1 MSKALIDAIADM
13 REQDALKITDEMLAS
28 GADPLAVLDACHEAM
43 AVIGQRFEE
52 GTYFLPELL
61 LAGEMLGQISDKV
74 KPRLQA
80 QAGAQKKLGRV
91 VIGTVKGD
99 IHDIGKN
106 IVTFMLDA
114 NGFEV
119 RDLGVDVS
127 PAQVRGGHPG
137 LSAPGGRPEWVPDP
151 GFRRHERDRRG
162 HQGGRPAGRGQ
173 DHDRRRAS
181 ERQDPG
187 IRWRGRLRERC
198 RGRRIPR
205 QKVGRCQIG
214 ILSREDGGNKN
225 GKTVITRRKAGSTVS
240 KVAFAER
247 PCRGMTFSS
256 KARKLR
262 RRTRRE

>member
-28 GADPLAVLDACHEAM
+28 GADPLAVLDASREAM
-43 AVIGQRFEE
+43 AVIGRRYEE
-52 GTYFLPELL
+52 GNYFLPELL

-106 IVTFMLDA
+106 IVTFLLDA

-127 PAQVRGGHPG
+127 PQKFVEAIRDFSPQMVG
-137 LSAPGGRPEWVPDP
+137 LSGFLTLAFDAMKETVEAIKAAGLRDGVKIMIGGGQVNDKIQVYAGADAYGKDAVAGVSLAKKWV
-151 GFRRHERDRRG
+151 G
-162 HQGGRPAGRGQ
+162 A
-173 DHDRRRAS
+173 
-181 ERQDPG
+181 
-187 IRWRGRLRERC
+187 
-198 RGRRIPR
+198 
-205 QKVGRCQIG
+205 K
-214 ILSREDGGNKN
+214 
-225 GKTVITRRKAGSTVS
+225 
-240 KVAFAER
+240 
-247 PCRGMTFSS
+247 
-256 KARKLR
+256 
-262 RRTRRE
+262 